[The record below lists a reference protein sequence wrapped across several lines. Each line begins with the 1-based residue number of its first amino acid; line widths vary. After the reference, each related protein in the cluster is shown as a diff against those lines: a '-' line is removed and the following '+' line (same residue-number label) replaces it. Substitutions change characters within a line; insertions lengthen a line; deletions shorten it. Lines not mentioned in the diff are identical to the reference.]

1 MSDTADTAADAN
13 IRRLKLVVIVL
24 GVLILAGIAVVVAAV
39 AGRMSGQAA
48 RPPTS
53 AKVVPLPAGARVAE
67 SLSAGDRLV
76 LRLVLREGGERFL
89 IIDPRSGEVQHSLD
103 LVITP

>member
-1 MSDTADTAADAN
+1 MSDMADTAAYAN
-13 IRRLKLVVIVL
+13 IRRLKLIVIVL
-24 GVLILAGIAVVVAAV
+24 GGLILAGFAVVVAAV

-48 RPPTS
+48 RPPAT

-67 SLSAGDRLV
+67 TLSAGDRLV

-103 LVITP
+103 LAIAP